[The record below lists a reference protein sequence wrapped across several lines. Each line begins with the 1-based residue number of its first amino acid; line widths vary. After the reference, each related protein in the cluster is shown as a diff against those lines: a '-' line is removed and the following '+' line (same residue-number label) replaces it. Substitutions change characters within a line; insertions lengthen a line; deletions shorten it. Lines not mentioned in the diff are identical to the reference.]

1 MNAQQVPLPILLED
15 GSRHDWQDA
24 AYSPKVSASG
34 GRATVEHR
42 LQDAPVLGKLIDDK
56 AAAWAVEVRCPK
68 TLMARV
74 DTSFENPQE
83 IRWRADE
90 VDDAVY
96 IVPGVIALRELSLD
110 NSALTSL
117 WADAGVLR
125 VPPGWWLVK
134 GDARRAKTL
143 TESLLKF
150 LRDETLA
157 EGRMEIGPDRG
168 SGRLRFTVKMAPELF
183 ERARSSRNVQIAAL
197 VGACSWFPRVFKTAS
212 ASSGGDGDGH
222 GDGDS
227 DGEPIDEDPLA
238 QELRYQLTNTKSDV
252 VLWDD
257 DNFDPALVATLLEP
271 FHATAAADD
280 DE

>member
-1 MNAQQVPLPILLED
+1 M
-15 GSRHDWQDA
+15 
-24 AYSPKVSASG
+24 
-34 GRATVEHR
+34 VEHR

-212 ASSGGDGDGH
+212 ASSGGDGDG
-222 GDGDS
+222 
-227 DGEPIDEDPLA
+227 EPIDEDPLA

-271 FHATAAADD
+271 FHATTATDD